1 MKSFE
6 GIDFYKWA
14 TIKNQFRIKVKE
26 SLIVHP
32 ELLLWINNPDWIK
45 WTYQIPLKLLINIE
59 HYILFANGAVWT
71 CAFRY

>member
-32 ELLLWINNPDWIK
+32 ELLLWINNPD
-45 WTYQIPLKLLINIE
+45 
-59 HYILFANGAVWT
+59 
-71 CAFRY
+71 